1 MFRYSAQTDARYTYP
16 VRRIAKSWRT
26 ADERFFFQLQ
36 NACNVLRATEVIGS
50 SFWKAI
56 WNISRLA
63 INIIVVITKF
73 WRSKIRFTT
82 ASLISIPIVCSR
94 KSSWTYNEH
103 SKNDTVEVT
112 LRYQLTHDAHNSVN
126 EVLHVAVM
134 SVYSHLIQNEQDLN
148 KRNVLPIGSV
158 YTIRATL
165 WKYGLFTLLKV
176 VTRAAVD
183 SLRAGWR
190 FRG

>member
-1 MFRYSAQTDARYTYP
+1 MTLIVAMFRYSAQTDARYTYP

-50 SFWKAI
+50 SF
-56 WNISRLA
+56 
-63 INIIVVITKF
+63 KF